1 MLPILL
7 IAVAMIAML
16 LTWGGI
22 AAGTAAI
29 AEFLFFMFLV
39 LFFVS
44 LAMGVNRR
52 DSA

>member
-1 MLPILL
+1 MLSIVV
-7 IAVAMIAML
+7 IAAAMITML

-22 AAGTAAI
+22 AAGATAI
-29 AEFLFFMFLV
+29 AEFLFFIFLV

-44 LAMGVNRR
+44 LAMGVHRR